1 LPAEQPSPDFAIPL
15 SRWADRKLRQFESE
29 ARAEAIASVSG
40 ATLLGE
46 RAALG
51 GFAVPGKVSAG
62 PGASKIY
69 GTRDRQWFALTLPR
83 PEDRDYLPALFGDE
97 RLDATEDTAIEDAVA
112 RHDCAHLLETARLLG
127 LPVAAVDEQPV
138 SPPIV
143 ILETGGARQG
153 PSKRCPRVIDLSAI
167 WAGPLAGNL
176 LWLAGGEVVKVE
188 SRNRPDQIRSAEPGL
203 FDLLNQGK
211 DNVAI
216 DFSSNT
222 DKAALVDLIRGA
234 DIVIEA
240 SRVRALLQL
249 GIDADAL
256 VRETPGLVWLSITGH
271 GARGESANWTGTGH
285 DCGVAGGL
293 SRALAEVTREPG
305 FVGDAIADPLTGIV
319 AALEGWRAWQSGE
332 AGRLALAMSALV
344 AHALDEERQYDAGM
358 LERELCA
365 WGASVGQPFP
375 PVPLR
380 PVTDSV
386 RPMGADTAQW
396 LPC

>member
-1 LPAEQPSPDFAIPL
+1 MPAEQPSPGFTIPL
-15 SRWADRKLRQFESE
+15 SRWADRKLRQFECE
-29 ARAEAIASVSG
+29 AQAHALASVSG

-51 GFAVPGKVSAG
+51 SFAVPGKVSAG
-62 PGASKIY
+62 PGTSRIY
-69 GTRDRQWFALTLPR
+69 RTRDGQWFALTLPR

-97 RLDATEDTAIEDAVA
+97 RLDPTEDTAIEYAVA
-112 RHDCAHLLETARLLG
+112 RHHCAHLLETGRVLG
-127 LPVAAVDEQPV
+127 LPVAAVEEQPV
-138 SPPIV
+138 SPPIM
-143 ILETGGARQG
+143 ILETGGARRG
-153 PSKRCPRVIDLSAI
+153 PSRRNPRVIDLSAI

-211 DNVAI
+211 DNIAI
-216 DFSSNT
+216 DFSSDT
-222 DKAALVDLIRGA
+222 EKAALVDLIRDA

-256 VRETPGLVWLSITGH
+256 VRETPSLVWLSVTGH
-271 GARGESANWTGTGH
+271 GARGEAANWTGTGH
-285 DCGVAGGL
+285 DCGVAAGL
-293 SRALAEVTREPG
+293 SRALAEVTGEPG

-319 AALEGWRAWQSGE
+319 AALEGWRAWQRGD
-332 AGRLALAMSALV
+332 ACRLGFAMSAIV
-344 AHALDEERQYDAGM
+344 AQALAEEREYDAEK
-358 LERELCA
+358 LEGELCA

-375 PVPLR
+375 AVPLR
-380 PVTDSV
+380 PITDGV
-386 RPMGADTAQW
+386 RPLGADTAHW